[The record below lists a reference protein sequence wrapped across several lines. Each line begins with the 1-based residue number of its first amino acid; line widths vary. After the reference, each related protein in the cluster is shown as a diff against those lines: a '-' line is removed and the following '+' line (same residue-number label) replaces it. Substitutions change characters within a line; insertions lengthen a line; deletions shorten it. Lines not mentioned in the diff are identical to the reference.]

1 MKKLFFTLAV
11 LFSVSMAYS
20 QWSFEKVS
28 NGFDDPYRIAY
39 TSANNSAILKLENV
53 DESIFFYIQG
63 GYYCDDYPSVDLV
76 FVINGENIKYNI
88 EGMKNDKNDVV
99 FFTTDLVNNEMF
111 DSFKK
116 CSVLKVR
123 INETYCDTDTY
134 SFNMSK
140 STSAVNFIIGK

>member
-1 MKKLFFTLAV
+1 MKKLFFTLAL
-11 LFSVSMAYS
+11 LFSVSLAYS
-20 QWSFEKVS
+20 QWSYEKVS

-53 DESIFFYIQG
+53 EGSIFFYIQG

-76 FVINGENIKYNI
+76 FVVNGINVKYTI
-88 EGMKNDKNDVV
+88 DGMRNDKNDVV
-99 FFTTDLVNNEMF
+99 FFTGDLMNNEIL

-116 CSVLKVR
+116 CSLLKIRV
-123 INETYCDTDTY
+123 NETYCDTETY

-140 STSAVNFIIGK
+140 STSALNFITGK

>member
-11 LFSVSMAYS
+11 LFSVSLAYS
-20 QWSFEKVS
+20 QWSYEKVS

-53 DESIFFYIQG
+53 EGSIFFYIQG

-76 FVINGENIKYNI
+76 FVVNGINVKYTI
-88 EGMKNDKNDVV
+88 DGMRNDKNDVV
-99 FFTTDLVNNEMF
+99 FFTGDLMNNEIL

-116 CSVLKVR
+116 CSLLKIRV
-123 INETYCDTDTY
+123 NETYCDTETY

-140 STSAVNFIIGK
+140 STSALNFITGK